1 MNIGIIGTGRL
12 GKLIARYMGEEADIK
27 VYDLPQVIKKNK
39 KEISQLPVTI
49 SSLENL
55 CQHSSIIIL
64 AVPISNFET
73 AIKKIAPFIGPSHLI
88 IDVCSVKEYPIAL
101 MKKHLPKTCSLLGT
115 HPMFGPDSAALT
127 LWGSKIVLTPVRIS
141 PSLFLKVSQYLK
153 AHGLKVI
160 KASAKKHDQD
170 IAKTLIL
177 THLIGRTLLE
187 MKAVPQDIDTK
198 GYRRLMKILETVEND
213 SWQLFCDMNNY
224 NSYAKKLQNNFKKSY
239 QKVCKKII

>member
-1 MNIGIIGTGRL
+1 
-12 GKLIARYMGEEADIK
+12 
-27 VYDLPQVIKKNK
+27 
-39 KEISQLPVTI
+39 
-49 SSLENL
+49 
-55 CQHSSIIIL
+55 
-64 AVPISNFET
+64 
-73 AIKKIAPFIGPSHLI
+73 
-88 IDVCSVKEYPIAL
+88 
-101 MKKHLPKTCSLLGT
+101 
-115 HPMFGPDSAALT
+115 MFGPDSAAQT
-127 LWGSKIVLTPVRIS
+127 LWGSKIVLTPIRIS
-141 PSLFLKVSQYLK
+141 TSLLLKVSQYLQ

-187 MKAVPQDIDTK
+187 MGAGPKEIDTK

-224 NSYAKKLQNNFKKSY
+224 NSYAKKLQIDFKKSY